1 MRIVFASLGSLGDL
15 HPLLAVARAAQERG
29 HVAVI
34 AASEGYRDYI
44 GGLGFEFRRIR
55 PDFPH
60 DPKLLDHLF
69 HPQFGPERLM
79 TEQVFPMVRETYA
92 DLMNAT
98 NDADFLVVGELL
110 YVAPMVAER
119 QGIRWA
125 NAVLAPT
132 SFLSACDPCVLA
144 PTPWLYPLRKL
155 GPWTHQVIFW
165 FGRIVTK
172 RWSTPLRQFRKEQG
186 FDPGPSPVF
195 DGKHSPWLVLALFP
209 DVLATSQPD
218 WPARTI
224 QTGFPFFRQDAKPEQ
239 LAELDEFL
247 DRGQPPVVFT
257 LGSSVVHFAP
267 TFYEMAID
275 AIKQLGMRAVLLTGP
290 NFPSRTLPPSVLQFD
305 YLPLERIL
313 PRAAAVVHQGGIGTC
328 AESLRA
334 GIPSVVVPFGF
345 DQPDNAERLRA
356 LGVAAVIRRN
366 DVSVASINEALS
378 SILNTTTHATLAREL
393 KAGMDHKSEM
403 NKTLD
408 AIERVALESRE
419 KTHE

>member
-34 AASEGYRDYI
+34 AASGVYRDYI

-92 DLMNAT
+92 DLMEAT
-98 NDADFLVVGELL
+98 KDANFLVVGELL

-155 GPWTHQVIFW
+155 GPWTHKVIFW

-172 RWSTPLRQFRKEQG
+172 RWSTPLREFRREQG

-209 DVLATSQPD
+209 KALAALQPD
-218 WPARTI
+218 WPARTS
-224 QTGFPFFRQDAKPEQ
+224 QTGFPFFRQNAAPEQ
-239 LAELDEFL
+239 LAKLDAFL
-247 DRGQPPVVFT
+247 DAGAPPVVFT
-257 LGSSVVHFAP
+257 LGSSVVHFSP
-267 TFYEMAID
+267 TFYDMAID
-275 AIKQLGMRAVLLTGP
+275 TIENLGMRAVLLTGST
-290 NFPSRTLPPSVLQFD
+290 FPSRSLPPSILQFD
-305 YLPLERIL
+305 YLPLEAIL
-313 PRAAAVVHQGGIGTC
+313 PRASAVVHQGGIGTC

-334 GIPSVVVPFGF
+334 GIPSVIVPFGF
-345 DQPDNAERLRA
+345 DQPDNAERLRR
-356 LGVAAVIRRN
+356 LGVASVICRA
-366 DVSVASINEALS
+366 DVSVASMVSALRHVLS
-378 SILNTTTHATLAREL
+378 TDTHTSRAREL
-393 KAGMDHKSEM
+393 KSAIDPKSEM
-403 NKTLD
+403 TKTLD
-408 AIERVALESRE
+408 AIERVALGSRE
-419 KTHE
+419 NIYE